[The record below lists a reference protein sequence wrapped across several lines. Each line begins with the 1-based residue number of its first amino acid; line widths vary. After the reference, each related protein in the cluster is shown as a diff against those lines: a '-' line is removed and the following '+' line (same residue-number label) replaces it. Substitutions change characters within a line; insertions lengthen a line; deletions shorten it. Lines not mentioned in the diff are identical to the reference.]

1 MHRKAIAASS
11 TSEQSIGTGNP
22 FRPSGL
28 VASLF
33 QITTRVRYNRKS
45 SLKFC
50 FSPFLCLFSVT
61 TLFAALDPDMFD
73 GRITEPISDSESN
86 LTAGSPESGGGEFGD
101 SGGEDGSA
109 GVDGTEG
116 DEQRD
121 LESVGGTGGGETVE
135 SYSSKDASIT
145 GVTSSSSGGTERAA
159 SDSREST
166 TGGDAYGEAT
176 SKDEASSAGGGS
188 GGSSSTEASG
198 EPSGGSGFASQE
210 PRNFEDFG
218 FGGAGS
224 QETVEVNR
232 SKESTSPS
240 SLSSAKSTMPTE
252 VNDSTTAAG
261 QEASGG
267 SQTGTGSLGGDYG
280 TNLPSGL

>member
-1 MHRKAIAASS
+1 MYRKALAALL
-11 TSEQSIGTGNP
+11 TTRQSNEAVNS
-22 FRPSGL
+22 FRPTGSAATL
-28 VASLF
+28 SQATSCF
-33 QITTRVRYNRKS
+33 RYNRKPP
-45 SLKFC
+45 LEFW
-50 FSPFLCLFSVT
+50 FSPLIFLSSVVT
-61 TLFAALDPDMFD
+61 VFAAPDPDLFD
-73 GRITEPISDSESN
+73 GRISARSSNSES
-86 LTAGSPESGGGEFGD
+86 TAGSSESIGNEFRDNGNE
-101 SGGEDGSA
+101 GGSA
-109 GVDGTEG
+109 GVGGIEG
-116 DEQRD
+116 VGQRD
-121 LESVGGTGGGETVE
+121 LESVGNTGGGETVE
-135 SYSSKDASIT
+135 SFSSKDA
-145 GVTSSSSGGTERAA
+145 SSSGGTERAV
-159 SDSREST
+159 SDSRKT
-166 TGGDAYGEAT
+166 TTVRGAHSEPT
-176 SKDEASSAGGGS
+176 SKVEASSVGI
-188 GGSSSTEASG
+188 GSSGTPTTEASG

-252 VNDSTTAAG
+252 ANDSTTAAG

>member
-1 MHRKAIAASS
+1 
-11 TSEQSIGTGNP
+11 
-22 FRPSGL
+22 
-28 VASLF
+28 
-33 QITTRVRYNRKS
+33 
-45 SLKFC
+45 LKFC
-50 FSPFLCLFSVT
+50 FFPFVCLFFVT
-61 TLFAALDPDMFD
+61 TLFAAPDPDLFD
-73 GRITEPISDSESN
+73 GRIITRSSDSES
-86 LTAGSPESGGGEFGD
+86 TAGSSESGGGEFGD
-101 SGGEDGSA
+101 NGSEDGSA
-109 GVDGTEG
+109 GVGGSEG
-116 DEQRD
+116 VEQRD
-121 LESVGGTGGGETVE
+121 FEGVGGPGGGETVE
-135 SYSSKDASIT
+135 NFRSKDAS
-145 GVTSSSSGGTERAA
+145 SSGGNERAV
-159 SDSREST
+159 SDSRETT
-166 TGGDAYGEAT
+166 TGGGAYSEAY
-176 SKDEASSAGGGS
+176 SKLEASSAGAVS
-188 GGSSSTEASG
+188 GGKPTT